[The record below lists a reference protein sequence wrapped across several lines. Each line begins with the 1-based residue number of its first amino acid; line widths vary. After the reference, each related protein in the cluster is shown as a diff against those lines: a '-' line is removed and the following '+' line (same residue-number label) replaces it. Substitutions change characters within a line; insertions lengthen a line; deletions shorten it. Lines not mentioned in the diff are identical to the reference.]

1 MYVYEAL
8 EQTLAILNAMNIQG
22 SEAEK
27 MTAAKSKIKE
37 SIKSL
42 KAAAKAAQE
51 RAEQAKEG
59 NPNAD

>member
-8 EQTLAILNAMNIQG
+8 EQALAILNMMAIQG

-27 MTAAKSKIKE
+27 MAAAKSKLSE

-51 RAEQAKEG
+51 EKNVKKEEKTD
-59 NPNAD
+59 AD

>member
-8 EQTLAILNAMNIQG
+8 EQTLAILNAMTIQG

-27 MTAAKSKIKE
+27 MTAAKSKIGE

-42 KAAAKAAQE
+42 KAAAKDAQE
-51 RAEQAKEG
+51 KAEQAKEEKH
-59 NPNAD
+59 NAD